1 MCYSW
6 DLGLLLLFCRMQS
19 SRTAPVNIFKKYG
32 LWPSHTQHAI
42 NIKFIRFLSIKI
54 SHFAFFPCFLHFWP
68 LFFPPFLYLSREVGI
83 NFHPRFLSQTS
94 HALKD
99 KFTLWES
106 EEAGDYW
113 SWLPCFLF
121 FRLCGSAGILY
132 HDHSPTPIHPQ
143 RICVEPGLCFP
154 RLGLLLVFRRNV
166 NFLSCYKPLGKEF
179 CLPGSLSS
187 PVIVALSSPLLRYLR
202 LPRSNPLQSAL
213 SCRPSF

>member
-32 LWPSHTQHAI
+32 LWPSHTQHAL

-54 SHFAFFPCFLHFWP
+54 RHFAFFSCFLHFWP

-83 NFHPRFLSQTS
+83 NFHPGFLSQTS

-121 FRLCGSAGILY
+121 SDSVDPLEFYITTILQLQF
-132 HDHSPTPIHPQ
+132 I
-143 RICVEPGLCFP
+143 L
-154 RLGLLLVFRRNV
+154 
-166 NFLSCYKPLGKEF
+166 KEF
-179 CLPGSLSS
+179 VLEKQFCHT
-187 PVIVALSSPLLRYLR
+187 I
-202 LPRSNPLQSAL
+202 
-213 SCRPSF
+213 